1 MSTVDPTTDG
11 NRYIALHDSPQFRAL
26 RRQSN
31 SFIAW
36 ASVLFYGWWFLVIL
50 LAAFAP
56 DFYREEL
63 IGPINVGLLFVFVS
77 LNLVVVVSTAYMRF
91 ARTRLDPLSERVRA
105 DLEGDLR

>member
-1 MSTVDPTTDG
+1 MGTTDPTADG
-11 NRYIALHDSPQFRAL
+11 NRYIALHDSPRFRTL

-31 SFIAW
+31 SFIGW

-56 DFYREEL
+56 DFYRKEI

-77 LNLVVVVSTAYMRF
+77 LNLVVAVSSAYMRF
-91 ARTRLDPLSERVRA
+91 ARERLDPLSERLRA